1 VGSIVFWIVAGSVVL
16 AVLVR
21 RAAARSAEG
30 SLPTRQEAV
39 RFLGPTAVAQLGT
52 VLLYDQIPVLVVA
65 RYGDATGG
73 RFFLVWQA
81 LVVVDVAATFFMNAL
96 TLGVAQEPAQSARL
110 AAAARR
116 RLLVVFLPLLALGA
130 LVAAPALELVFG
142 APYAEA
148 ADVLRLLLAGMAF
161 RLIVLHELGVRQ
173 ALGRAMGYARLQLTS
188 TVLVTV
194 VVIVVPVG
202 DSTVADLL
210 PVAIG
215 YVVVQA
221 LCMLAVLALPAFR
234 RPTPTPPLHV

>member
-1 VGSIVFWIVAGSVVL
+1 
-16 AVLVR
+16 
-21 RAAARSAEG
+21 
-30 SLPTRQEAV
+30 
-39 RFLGPTAVAQLGT
+39 
-52 VLLYDQIPVLVVA
+52 
-65 RYGDATGG
+65 
-73 RFFLVWQA
+73 
-81 LVVVDVAATFFMNAL
+81 
-96 TLGVAQEPAQSARL
+96 
-110 AAAARR
+110 
-116 RLLVVFLPLLALGA
+116 
-130 LVAAPALELVFG
+130 VAAPALELVFG

>member
-1 VGSIVFWIVAGSVVL
+1 
-16 AVLVR
+16 
-21 RAAARSAEG
+21 
-30 SLPTRQEAV
+30 
-39 RFLGPTAVAQLGT
+39 
-52 VLLYDQIPVLVVA
+52 
-65 RYGDATGG
+65 
-73 RFFLVWQA
+73 
-81 LVVVDVAATFFMNAL
+81 MNAL